1 MIRLQKRA
9 RDGER
14 GAVLIEFAIVA
25 MLLATMG
32 FGILEYGNGWRSSMN
47 VLTVAR
53 AGARSVSSSGT
64 DYLSDYLALTSIRT
78 NLDSEGML
86 SGLQKVVIYKS
97 QSADGKP
104 PAVCV
109 NGGALGSGDL
119 CNVYSASDVQSVAA
133 SQFNTTT
140 GCKTGATATSK
151 YCRTRGS
158 PRRAPPTA
166 SASGCRRSRRR
177 SRGSSAS
184 RGSRRVASRS
194 CGWSPD
200 APVDRPRADLTSPP
214 ACRAVPPRGWLHV
227 GDDGHPARPADA
239 HGGPRHRRRQLVRG
253 GAADSSGRPT
263 QPRWPA

>member
-32 FGILEYGNGWRSSMN
+32 FGILEYGYGWRSSMN
-47 VLTVAR
+47 VLTAAR

-140 GCKTGATATSK
+140 GCKTGDTATSK
-151 YCRTRGS
+151 YCPNARI
-158 PRRAPPTA
+158 TA
-166 SASGCRRSRRR
+166 QG
-177 SRGSSAS
+177 
-184 RGSRRVASRS
+184 
-194 CGWSPD
+194 
-200 APVDRPRADLTSPP
+200 T
-214 ACRAVPPRGWLHV
+214 
-227 GDDGHPARPADA
+227 
-239 HGGPRHRRRQLVRG
+239 
-253 GAADSSGRPT
+253 ADSIGVWVQAKQKAITGFFGISGFTSSRFAVMRMEP
-263 QPRWPA
+263 